1 MRGGR
6 IVRVGKQKRGKTAP
20 VTVSRRLSSRDR
32 DSLLQVLTAAASG
45 PGLRRRW
52 TSIAYLLNSALRSAR
67 PGRRAVGPAELTGL
81 LDGAVHEEPRI
92 PMREDFLPKDPRDV
106 VLARV
111 GSDTVR
117 LFPGM
122 VERPVADVARWE
134 MVAQAADSVLVP
146 ALGFGIRHYVELA
159 LRRADH
165 AISLMVPSWPGG
177 GPSDNDLSS
186 DVLALTKQEFA
197 AAGSLLAAPLPPG
210 LQGSASMRAAT
221 AWATAP
227 RPNTLPFDLT
237 HPASTFGRYLAV
249 DLTTAGTS
257 ASKFWLPLAY
267 IPEITG
273 FGVSQL
279 AIRAAEDPAVVTRF
293 AQLAADRVR
302 RALRRFVGEDDVV
315 GAPDL
320 TDGPRV
326 SSDDVV
332 QWLAYYGPRRVIA
345 VQVVAVL
352 DPSSSDT
359 QLSQRAAVQAA
370 DSAAR
375 HPDWPIVIKMPE
387 GHVTVAAGTEI
398 VPLLV
403 LAGAGHVVA
412 PQQPGL
418 PAMSLDDL
426 EWAASTA
433 EHDIDLLLFL
443 RELAAQNRPRMFA
456 WEAINIWEW
465 WRQDRKTLR
474 RGAVT
479 PTAMMFEP
487 HAGDA
492 EWDRSSERADL
503 ERALAAVGLPPLHDW
518 DAVEDPDT
526 GPPTVYR
533 LYPTLATGDPQRTGE
548 GAAETVPTGWTMHT
562 GEVPVAI
569 RCLRPEGM
577 TPAGELVYKLAGAIA
592 FGLDQIR
599 DTWVAAHAGTDV
611 RAYRIDMS
619 LRPEAEAGDAL
630 VLAAGPAPHGDGLV
644 TCHLTV
650 DAEPFAQH
658 LDHDAEAGREALARM
673 MQQAVEAAGAGSAAA
688 RQIRDAW
695 SAASPTLVIEID
707 GSAAAI
713 GELPQPWPLSTALR
727 SAADYE
733 VARAIKAT
741 GTRPGTYRGSQA
753 NDLDRTVL
761 APTALGQLT
770 TLLRRHPAE
779 QLLLV
784 GMRQL
789 ARVVSAKLRTT
800 PELRRARQM
809 TLNWDPEAKF
819 QTEEARLLTLR
830 MCCET
835 AVEATLREQPMGTD
849 PVDKLAWMEIIAAAV
864 TYLEATARSEAV
876 YHQVSP
882 TALTISDTYEVSA
895 TLDDDPPA
903 DPADPA
909 DPAGQAGVKVYQF
922 DVDAFRAARASELLN
937 GTVDAATA
945 EEEEGEAD
953 TPGVDPDLDAAM
965 QSGYGATL
973 TDLLTTLMQLAQWPQ
988 DPGGASVAREDR
1000 ENVLQYLSE
1009 SAPWAGDEN
1018 ALSRCRTALDLL
1030 TSTTTA
1036 FQAIDW
1042 KPWQVRSRHRRVLI
1056 QPVVQTPDGMLLIA
1070 PHLCHTSAQIY
1081 LNHLVQG
1088 QLPWSQPTPP
1098 DKISTA
1104 LGAYRNRRNT
1114 RLESEVAAMLRQA
1127 GYNVLERVKKP
1138 KPLGVPSLSGEIDI
1152 LAGCANSRTVWLL
1165 EIKDPAE
1172 LYAVP
1177 EIRRHLDNFY
1187 LDRGKKPCYAT
1198 QLGRKYDDLKSHA
1211 QQVADALKLPAAAPG
1226 EAYEIAPMFVTRHP
1240 VPAAYVGGPYPF
1252 TTVTNLLDRLRQ

>member
-1 MRGGR
+1 M
-6 IVRVGKQKRGKTAP
+6 GKQKRGKTAP

-32 DSLLQVLTAAASG
+32 DSLLQVLTAAASS
-45 PGLRRRW
+45 PGLRHRW
-52 TSIAYLLNSALRSAR
+52 TSVAYLLNSALRNAR
-67 PGRRAVGPAELTGL
+67 PGPRAVGPAELTGL
-81 LDGAVHEEPRI
+81 LGGAVHEEPRI

-106 VLARV
+106 VLTRV
-111 GSDTVR
+111 GSATVR

-134 MVAQAADSVLVP
+134 MVAQAADTVLVP
-146 ALGFGIRHYVELA
+146 ALGFGIKHYVELA

-165 AISLMVPSWPGG
+165 AISVMAPSWPEG
-177 GPSDNDLSS
+177 GPSAS
-186 DVLALTKQEFA
+186 DVSSGIPPALTDQEFA
-197 AAGSLLAAPLPPG
+197 AAGTLLTAPLPPG
-210 LQGSASMRAAT
+210 LQDSASMRAAT
-221 AWATAP
+221 AWVTAP
-227 RPNTLPFDLT
+227 HPTELPFDLT
-237 HPASTFGRYLAV
+237 HPASTFDRYLAV
-249 DLTTAGTS
+249 DLPTAGTS
-257 ASKFWLPLAY
+257 ACKFWLPLAY

-273 FGVSQL
+273 FGVGQL
-279 AIRAAEDPAVVTRF
+279 AIRAAEDPTVVTRF

-302 RALRRFVGEDDVV
+302 RALRRFVGEDGVV

-326 SSDDVV
+326 SSGDVV
-332 QWLAYYGPRRVIA
+332 QWLAYCGPRRVIA

-352 DPSSSDT
+352 DPSSSDA
-359 QLSQRAAVQAA
+359 QLSQTAAVRAAA
-370 DSAAR
+370 SAAR
-375 HPDWPIVIKMPE
+375 HPDRPIVIKMPE
-387 GHVTVAAGTEI
+387 GQVSVPAGTEI

-518 DAVEDPDT
+518 DAVEDPNA
-526 GPPTVYR
+526 GPPTVYH
-533 LYPTLATGDPQRTGE
+533 LYPPLATGDPQRTGKT
-548 GAAETVPTGWTMHT
+548 AAETVPTGWIVHT

-592 FGLDQIR
+592 FGLDQIG
-599 DTWVAAHAGTDV
+599 DTWVGAHAGTGV

-619 LRPEAEAGDAL
+619 LRPEGDADAGDAL
-630 VLAAGPAPHGDGLV
+630 VLAAGPTPHGDGLV

-658 LDHDAEAGREALARM
+658 LDHDAEAGREALAKM
-673 MQQAVEAAGAGSAAA
+673 MQQAVEAAGAGSDAA

-770 TLLRRHPAE
+770 TLLRRHPTE

-800 PELRRARQM
+800 PELRRAQQM
-809 TLNWDPEAKF
+809 TLNWDPETKF

-835 AVEATLREQPMGTD
+835 AVEATLREQPRGTD

-864 TYLEATARSEAV
+864 TYLEATLRSEAV

-895 TLDDDPPA
+895 TLDDAPPV
-903 DPADPA
+903 
-909 DPAGQAGVKVYQF
+909 DPAGQAGVKVYHF

-937 GTVDAATA
+937 GTLDAATDK
-945 EEEEGEAD
+945 EEEGEAN

-965 QSGYGATL
+965 LSGYGATL
-973 TDLLTTLMQLAQWPQ
+973 TDLLTTLIQLARWPE
-988 DPGGASVAREDR
+988 DPGGAPVARADR
-1000 ENVLQYLSE
+1000 DNVLQYLSE
-1009 SAPWAGDEN
+1009 SAPWAGDDN
-1018 ALSRCRTALDLL
+1018 AVSRCGTALGLV

-1056 QPVVQTPDGMLLIA
+1056 QPVVQTPDGTLLVA
-1070 PHLCHTSAQIY
+1070 PHLCHASAQIY
-1081 LNHLVQG
+1081 LNHLMQG

-1098 DKISTA
+1098 DKVNAA

-1127 GYNVLERVKKP
+1127 GYTVLERVKKP
-1138 KPLGVPSLSGEIDI
+1138 KPLGVPSLSGEIDV

-1177 EIRRHLDNFY
+1177 EIRRHLDYFY
-1187 LDRGKKPCYAT
+1187 LDRSKPCYAT
-1198 QLGRKYDDLKSHA
+1198 QLGRKYEDLKAHA
-1211 QQVADALKLPAAAPG
+1211 QQVADALKLPAPAPG
-1226 EAYEIAPMFVTRHP
+1226 DAYEIAPMFVTRHP

-1252 TTVTNLLDRLRQ
+1252 TTVSNLLDGLGR